1 MRSLRKRIIVFAVC
15 ALLMMTLISSAFAT
29 SVHANS
35 IAGANVYDKT
45 ETDPFCFSFQK
56 QSGNQRIGA
65 FGQNHSNPVRANQTF
80 PKLTVNVKVII
91 DNYSA
96 YSSVL
101 ARNPGFSFSLKRS
114 TDLVDLSSL
123 YSLSSYDNFPS
134 PYTFYGPKEIRWT
147 GGEDSKP
154 TVTFERAYAQYGVAE
169 DLVRAFRNNKPA
181 F

>member
-65 FGQNHSNPVRANQTF
+65 FGQNHSNPVRAYTTF
-80 PKLTVNVKVII
+80 PQLTVNVKVII

-101 ARNPGFSFSLKRS
+101 ARNPGFSFSLRRS
-114 TDLVDLSSL
+114 TDLVNLSRLNNS
-123 YSLSSYDNFPS
+123 YDSSKDNFPT
-134 PYTFYGPKEIRWT
+134 PCTFSGYEEIRWE
-147 GGEDSKP
+147 GGVDRSP
-154 TVTFERAYAQYGVAE
+154 TVTFDSQ
-169 DLVRAFRNNKPA
+169 
-181 F
+181 